1 MKGYHWY
8 VIIQSVKFQSL
19 IFLCPSFSGL
29 VFSAPPPPRRW
40 RRQCLGMQCCAR
52 RLVTQTKRRV
62 LTRLGSELGGFE
74 RRRLIDNELIDAR
87 RSRASLNHDYAAAAT
102 AAVTDYGPAADRM
115 PGGGEWWILCLSS
128 VRRRMASAFDL
139 TTRSPS
145 PTARS
150 VDLRSR
156 YIMVVSCSKHLSVW

>member
-1 MKGYHWY
+1 
-8 VIIQSVKFQSL
+8 
-19 IFLCPSFSGL
+19 
-29 VFSAPPPPRRW
+29 
-40 RRQCLGMQCCAR
+40 MQCCAR

-115 PGGGEWWILCLSS
+115 PGGGE
-128 VRRRMASAFDL
+128 
-139 TTRSPS
+139 
-145 PTARS
+145 
-150 VDLRSR
+150 
-156 YIMVVSCSKHLSVW
+156 